1 MGVWHLSY
9 WTIGEVSMTLLE
21 GVMWIIHVYVH
32 HKEFFPFSQNGAN
45 SKSVSRTV
53 KWGEGSGG
61 LGD

>member
-1 MGVWHLSY
+1 
-9 WTIGEVSMTLLE
+9 MTLLE